1 MKRAY
6 RCTGQYEPVKT
17 GGTECD
23 GEPLTDSEIGQSGS
37 AVISPRS
44 LLADGREL
52 LELWLA
58 EAVFFED

>member
-6 RCTGQYEPVKT
+6 RCTGQYEPVKP

-52 LELWLA
+52 LEL
-58 EAVFFED
+58 

>member
-52 LELWLA
+52 LEL
-58 EAVFFED
+58 